1 MYMHG
6 KGRRGGGGGEQRW
19 RRGGG
24 GGASRT
30 GGLFLPLSLLS
41 HGKILGCSCIVLVP
55 LNLRLQLHRTG
66 PLAAWTRGSNN
77 VDPSITSSS
86 YTTTGRSAGKLRVID
101 ARYDSDSTRIP
112 YTPSM
117 EAARPLEYRY

>member
-1 MYMHG
+1 MEER
-6 KGRRGGGGGEQRW
+6 RRGRGVSH
-19 RRGGG
+19 RR
-24 GGASRT
+24 S
-30 GGLFLPLSLLS
+30 LPPSLPSLSWE
-41 HGKILGCSCIVLVP
+41 KR
-55 LNLRLQLHRTG
+55 RLQLHHTG
-66 PLAAWTRGSNN
+66 HLAAWTRGSHN

-117 EAARPLEYRY
+117 EAARPLEYRYRIINQYC